1 MGVWRQ
7 FWCAARHSP
16 PPAQSKEFPARM
28 ATSGSDV
35 RITEDDMIFL
45 LSLLRNAAA
54 PLTTEQLVEA
64 LKQRGR

>member
-1 MGVWRQ
+1 
-7 FWCAARHSP
+7 
-16 PPAQSKEFPARM
+16 M